1 MQVRKPLLVCLLLVF
16 SLAGL
21 MTPAT
26 QATLLPEATPQI
38 VDDFTP
44 PLPSGTDSNTVAIG
58 FFVAQD
64 GNSSTTFAAT
74 DTPPAPVPDVPTPNH
89 VLKMD
94 FTVSA
99 YGVVIH
105 NFENDAVNQ
114 WVSQD
119 WSSYG
124 GFALWV
130 YGTNS
135 GTDLFIDV
143 IDNRNPGST
152 RDDAERFTVTFE
164 DNFSGWQ
171 YKEFPFSS
179 FIRKEIGNGAPNDG
193 FTLSEVYGWAF
204 GSLTTSGTRTF
215 YIDNVTLYGTAPV
228 RPLTVGFAAN
238 SFPVAEGGTGRV
250 TVKLSKAATETV
262 TVNYSTQPGLSTA
275 GRDYTPTSGTLT
287 FAPGTLQQTFTVAT
301 LDDIKDEPED
311 SVVLQLDAPTVAEL
325 GLPSR
330 ARLAIQDNDPY
341 DSALLDDFESAPE
354 LFDLRRNSAIS
365 SVEIAAGSPLALPGQ
380 GDYERVLSARSASSP
395 RSSFLFGRKFAA
407 AEDWSDAGGLSFWY
421 YGRNTGRKISVQL
434 LDNTAA
440 DPGPSQ
446 WKLAWSDEF
455 NGYAGTPPN
464 ADNWTPEIGDGTAQG
479 NLGWGNSE
487 LEYYTS
493 SPENAAMD
501 GQGNLA
507 ITVKKLD
514 ESSNLRCYY
523 GPCQY
528 TSARLI
534 SKNKAEFAYGRIE
547 SRIKVPR
554 GAGIWPAFWALGTDI
569 DRVNWPQTGEI
580 DIMEYVGREPNRVFG
595 TIHGPGYSGGAS
607 FGGTYDFPQN
617 VADSYHTFAVEWQPN
632 KIVWYVDGIQ
642 YHEADPADVSPD
654 QWVFNH
660 PFFLLLNVAVGGNF
674 GGPVGGDT
682 IFPQTMKVDYVR
694 VYQPADSAERFQA
707 AFADNFSGWK
717 QITVPFASFV
727 RSAAQPAGA
736 PNDGLTLSA
745 VNGYG
750 FDVPGGMSS
759 PVLIDQVRLNRNCSA
774 ITVTTV
780 ADSGAGS
787 LRQALTSVC
796 DGGTISFAPSLS
808 GQTIALSTAELTVAR
823 SVKIDG
829 RTAQHLTIS
838 GGGTVR
844 PFAINAGVNATI
856 QNLTIANGYGFELAG
871 GILNNGTLTLDQVTL
886 ANNTV
891 TTSGQDYWK
900 GGAGVYSGANSGL
913 TIRNSTIRDN
923 TVTGGDG
930 GGVYAFTSTQLTIDR
945 STISGNTSSNVG
957 GGIRTLGDAQIV
969 NSTISG
975 NTAGAWHGG
984 AFFHTDGTMSILS
997 STIANNTSPS
1007 GTSGGA
1013 FVGTFG
1019 ESSPTLSLT
1028 NTIVAGNSGW
1038 QCQAERAGSGL
1049 VTLSSGGHNL
1059 SNDGSCQLTAAGDLP
1074 GTAPQ
1079 LGALADNG
1087 GPTRTHLLLSGS
1099 PALNAAAAATCPVT
1113 DQRGISRPQGARC
1126 DIGAVEV
1133 TP

>member
-26 QATLLPEATPQI
+26 QATLLQDATPQI
-38 VDDFTP
+38 VEDFTP
-44 PLPSGTDSNTVAIG
+44 PLPSGSDGNGVAVG
-58 FFVAQD
+58 FFTAQD
-64 GNSSTTFAAT
+64 GNSTTTFAT
-74 DTPPAPVPDVPTPNH
+74 TESPPAPVPDAPAPNS

-94 FTVSA
+94 FNVSA

-119 WSSYG
+119 WSSYAG
-124 GFALWV
+124 LALWV
-130 YGTNS
+130 YGNNS

-152 RDDAERFTVTFE
+152 RDDAERFTVTFD
-164 DNFSGWQ
+164 DNFSGWR
-171 YKEFPFSS
+171 YLEFPFSS
-179 FIRKEIGNGAPNDG
+179 FTRKEIGNGAPNDG

-250 TVKLSKAATETV
+250 TVKLSKASTETV
-262 TVNYSTQPGLSTA
+262 TVQYSTQPGLSTA

-301 LDDIKDEPED
+301 LDDAKDEGEE
-311 SVVLQLDAPTVAEL
+311 SAVLQLNAPTVAEL
-325 GLPSR
+325 GLPSV

-341 DSALLDDFESAPE
+341 DSALLDDFETAPE
-354 LFDLRRNSAIS
+354 LFDLRRNSS
-365 SVEIAAGSPLALPGQ
+365 LSTVEIAAGLPLALPGQ
-380 GDYERVLSARSASSP
+380 DDYERVLSAKSASSN
-395 RSSFLFGRKFAA
+395 RSSFLFGREFATP
-407 AEDWSDAGGLSFWY
+407 EDWRDASSLSFWY
-421 YGRNTGRKISVQL
+421 YGRNTGRGINLHL
-434 LDNTAA
+434 LDNAAA

-455 NGYAGTPPN
+455 NERAGTPPN
-464 ADNWTPEIGDGTAQG
+464 ASSWSHEIGDGTAHG

-487 LEYYTS
+487 LQYYTNS
-493 SPENAAMD
+493 TDNAAMD

-514 ESSNLRCYY
+514 ESSQLRCYY

-528 TSARLI
+528 TSARLLT
-534 SKNKAEFAYGRIE
+534 KNKAEFAYGRIE

-554 GAGIWPAFWALGTDI
+554 GAGLWPAFWSLGTDI

-580 DIMEYVGREPNRVFG
+580 DFMEHVGREPNRVFG
-595 TIHGPGYSGGAS
+595 TIHGPGYSGGTS
-607 FGGTYDFPQN
+607 FGDTYDFPQN
-617 VADSYHTFAVEWQPN
+617 VADNYHTFTVEWQPS

-642 YHEADPADVSPD
+642 YHEADPADVAPD

-674 GGPVGGDT
+674 GGPVGSET
-682 IFPQTMKVDYVR
+682 TFPQTMKVDYVR
-694 VYQPADSAERFQA
+694 VYQAADSAERFQS
-707 AFADNFSGWK
+707 AFADNFSGWQK
-717 QITVPFASFV
+717 VTVPFTSFV
-727 RSAAQPAGA
+727 RSAAQPEGA
-736 PNDGLTLSA
+736 PNDGLSLNA
-745 VNGYG
+745 VNGYA
-750 FDVPGGMSS
+750 FEVPGGMRDA
-759 PVLIDQVRLNRNCSA
+759 VLIDQVRLNRNCSA
-774 ITVTTV
+774 VTVTTN
-780 ADSGAGS
+780 ADSGPGS
-787 LRQALTSVC
+787 LRQALASVC
-796 DGGTISFAPSLS
+796 DGGTISFAPSLR
-808 GQTIALSTAELTVAR
+808 GQTITLSTAELAIAK

-829 RTAQHLTIS
+829 STAQNLTIS

-844 PFAINAGVNATI
+844 PFVVSAGVNVTI
-856 QNLTIANGYGFELAG
+856 QQLTIANGYGFELAG
-871 GILNNGTLTLDQVTL
+871 GVLNNGALTLDQVTV
-886 ANNTV
+886 AGNTV

-930 GGVYAFTSTQLTIDR
+930 GGVYAFTGTQVTIDR

-975 NTAGAWHGG
+975 NTASAWHGG
-984 AFFHTDGTMSILS
+984 AFFHTDGTMNIVN
-997 STIANNTSPS
+997 STIANNTAPA
-1007 GTSGGA
+1007 GTAGGA

-1019 ESSPTLSLT
+1019 DNSPTLSLT
-1028 NTIVAGNSGW
+1028 NTIVAGNSGL

-1049 VTLSSGGHNL
+1049 VTLASGGHNL
-1059 SNDGSCQLTAAGDLP
+1059 SSDGSCQLTAAGDQASTP
-1074 GTAPQ
+1074 AQ
-1079 LGALADNG
+1079 LGPLADNG

-1099 PALNAAAAATCPVT
+1099 PAINAADSAVCPAT
-1113 DQRGISRPQGARC
+1113 DQRGVSRPQGSGC
-1126 DIGAVEV
+1126 DVGSVEV